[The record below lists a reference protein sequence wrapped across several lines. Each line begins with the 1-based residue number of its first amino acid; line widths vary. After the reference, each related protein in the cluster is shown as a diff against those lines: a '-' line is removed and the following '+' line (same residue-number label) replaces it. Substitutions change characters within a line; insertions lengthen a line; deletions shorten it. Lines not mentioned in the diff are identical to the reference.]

1 MKRRIEKKVEK
12 RRRDKIHELLD
23 LTLDINSTMPRE
35 QEKTGNQPTAFFEF
49 SGHIGTVELK
59 VFRKGWSAG
68 DYDPEWIEPHTY
80 RNHELDE
87 ALCQARY
94 LKMQLCRKQKRP
106 AGCRRTGPKKKQL
119 QGQCKPE

>member
-1 MKRRIEKKVEK
+1 MNKRIVKKVEK

-35 QEKTGNQPTAFFEF
+35 QEKTGDQPTAFFDF

-59 VFRKGWSAG
+59 VIREGWFAG
-68 DYDPEWIEPHTY
+68 NYDLEWIEPHTY

-87 ALCQARY
+87 ALHWARQ
-94 LKMQLCRKQKRP
+94 LKQQLCRK
-106 AGCRRTGPKKKQL
+106 
-119 QGQCKPE
+119 

>member
-35 QEKTGNQPTAFFEF
+35 QEKTGNKPTAFFNF

-59 VFRKGWSAG
+59 VIREGWFAG
-68 DYDPEWIEPHTY
+68 DYAPERIESHTY

-94 LKMQLCRKQKRP
+94 LKMQLCRK
-106 AGCRRTGPKKKQL
+106 
-119 QGQCKPE
+119 

>member
-1 MKRRIEKKVEK
+1 MNKRIVKKVEK

-35 QEKTGNQPTAFFEF
+35 QEKTGNQPTVFFEF

-59 VFRKGWSAG
+59 VFREGWFKAWFTG
-68 DYDPEWIEPHTY
+68 GYEPERIEPHTY

-94 LKMQLCRKQKRP
+94 LKMQLCRK
-106 AGCRRTGPKKKQL
+106 
-119 QGQCKPE
+119 